1 MIRTQSIYHQEKE
14 LLAQLDLLKSE
25 LEDESGEAGVGD
37 EKDEDGIDAD
47 DDGSA
52 ESFTSKLKDLTEKAS
67 EEILRRAS
75 L

>member
-52 ESFTSKLKDLTEKAS
+52 ELFTSKLKDLTEKAS
-67 EEILRRAS
+67 EEILRRTS

>member
-37 EKDEDGIDAD
+37 ENDEDGIDAD

-67 EEILRRAS
+67 EEILRRTS
-75 L
+75 Q